1 MFSEEVVALLSKR
14 VTGVI
19 TTLLP
24 DGSPHSVIAGVVIEG
39 DELVSHT
46 GPGARRLENLRAD
59 PRINIIA
66 IDPET
71 PMRYLEVRGTAVIEE
86 TRGADLVQTFKD
98 HAEKY
103 DLPEEAGRVA
113 PEATVVK
120 IRVTPKKIGYH
131 DLDPS
136 RMGPERLQNRR
147 S

>member
-46 GPGARRLENLRAD
+46 GPGAYRLRNLRAD
-59 PRINIIA
+59 PRINILA

-71 PMRYLEVRGTAVIEE
+71 PMRYVEVRGTAVIEE
-86 TRGADLVQTFKD
+86 TKGAELVQTFKD

-103 DLPEEAGRVA
+103 DLPEEAGKVEA
-113 PEATVVK
+113 EATVVK

-131 DLDPS
+131 ELDPS

-147 S
+147 P

>member
-59 PRINIIA
+59 PRINVIA

-86 TRGADLVQTFKD
+86 TKGADLVQTFKD

-103 DLPEEAGRVA
+103 DLPEEAGKVA

>member
-46 GPGARRLENLRAD
+46 GPGARRLDNLRAD

-86 TRGADLVQTFKD
+86 TKGADLVQTFKD

-103 DLPEEAGRVA
+103 DLPEEAGKVA

-120 IRVTPKKIGYH
+120 IRVTPRKIGYH

>member
-46 GPGARRLENLRAD
+46 GPGARRLDNLRAD

-86 TRGADLVQTFKD
+86 TKGADLVQTFKD
-98 HAEKY
+98 HAKKY
-103 DLPEEAGRVA
+103 DLPEEAGKVA

>member
-46 GPGARRLENLRAD
+46 GPGARRLDNLRAD

-86 TRGADLVQTFKD
+86 TKGADLVQTFKD

-103 DLPEEAGRVA
+103 DLPEEAGKVA

-120 IRVTPKKIGYH
+120 IRVTPRKIGYH

-136 RMGPERLQNRR
+136 RMDPERLQNRR

>member
-46 GPGARRLENLRAD
+46 GPGARRLDNLRAD

-71 PMRYLEVRGTAVIEE
+71 PMRYVEVRGTAVIEE
-86 TRGADLVQTFKD
+86 TKGADLVQTFKD

-147 S
+147 T

>member
-19 TTLLP
+19 TTLLA

-46 GPGARRLENLRAD
+46 GPGARRLDNLRAD

-71 PMRYLEVRGTAVIEE
+71 PMRYVEVRGTAVIEE
-86 TRGADLVQTFKD
+86 TKGADLVQTFKD

-147 S
+147 T

>member
-86 TRGADLVQTFKD
+86 TKGADLVQTFKD

-103 DLPEEAGRVA
+103 DLPEEAGKVA

>member
-1 MFSEEVVALLSKR
+1 MFPEEVVTLLSKR

-46 GPGARRLENLRAD
+46 GPGARRLDNLRAD
-59 PRINIIA
+59 PRINILA

-71 PMRYLEVRGTAVIEE
+71 PMRYVEVRGTAVIEE
-86 TRGADLVQTFKD
+86 TKGADLVQTFRD

-120 IRVTPKKIGYH
+120 IRVTPRKVGYH
-131 DLDPS
+131 ELDPS

-147 S
+147 A

>member
-46 GPGARRLENLRAD
+46 GPGARRLDNLRAD

>member
-46 GPGARRLENLRAD
+46 GPGARRLDNLRAD

-86 TRGADLVQTFKD
+86 TRGAELVQTFKD